1 MLSLAFPLRSRD
13 TFSVFLKIKSSN
25 PFLLCM
31 ALEQFMMGVNLMG
44 QQGEFIEEI
53 WEHLLSKTA
62 VKFTPLHDSVL
73 VMVDLGPTE
82 IGSYLEDSLEAAFKV
97 ISKIKP
103 NVTAELS
110 IGRDIQDMLELVR
123 SVYYRSEMTML
134 ALEKSPKN

>member
-1 MLSLAFPLRSRD
+1 
-13 TFSVFLKIKSSN
+13 
-25 PFLLCM
+25 
-31 ALEQFMMGVNLMG
+31 MMGVNLMG

-110 IGRDIQDMLELVR
+110 IGRDVQDMLELVR